1 MNGDGEFVSRD
12 CTLLLVCTRIRWA
25 VIICGL
31 GKAETRPKEKPQSQ
45 VSEYITKLMRTA
57 NSMFFLQPLFVN
69 MLAIDQ
75 FSPAVNLMR
84 AYLATIT
91 LIPLSSTTY
100 QNEFLQITRNR
111 RKTEGYLCPRK
122 QITDGE

>member
-1 MNGDGEFVSRD
+1 
-12 CTLLLVCTRIRWA
+12 
-25 VIICGL
+25 
-31 GKAETRPKEKPQSQ
+31 
-45 VSEYITKLMRTA
+45 
-57 NSMFFLQPLFVN
+57 

>member
-1 MNGDGEFVSRD
+1 MGCHNLWVGRTGHR
-12 CTLLLVCTRIRWA
+12 
-25 VIICGL
+25 
-31 GKAETRPKEKPQSQ
+31 KAETTSRRIYYK
-45 VSEYITKLMRTA
+45 INA
-57 NSMFFLQPLFVN
+57 NSEVRFFLQPLFVN